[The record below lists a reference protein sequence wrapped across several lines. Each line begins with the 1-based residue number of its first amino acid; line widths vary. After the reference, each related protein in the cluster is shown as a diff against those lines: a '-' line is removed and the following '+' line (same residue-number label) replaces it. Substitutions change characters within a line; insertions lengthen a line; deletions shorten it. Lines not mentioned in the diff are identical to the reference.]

1 MHTKKYD
8 PAETHIVYKDP
19 IFEPDEADLEKEW
32 IEEKGTYE
40 KITQPVDTLPENGT
54 YTTSTSDI
62 TLEPDH
68 IYFFEDDTQAPP
80 HKVLFIYK
88 DSNGEEFDLDAA
100 TAIHDEICEDDEG
113 PYEIIS
119 AEKILD

>member
-1 MHTKKYD
+1 MHTKKYN

-19 IFEPDEADLEKEW
+19 VFEPDESDLEKEW
-32 IEEKGTYE
+32 TKEKGTYE
-40 KITQPVDTLPENGT
+40 KITQSVDTLPENGT
-54 YTTSTSDI
+54 YTTMHDI

-68 IYFFEDDTQAPP
+68 IYFFEDNTQAPP

-88 DSNGEEFDLDAA
+88 HSDGEEFYFDAA

-119 AEKILD
+119 VEKILD